1 MSLHQLIGKS
11 LLLRREISQPKV
23 FNTKP
28 TAASLFFFFKQN
40 KTKTNFMFYF
50 GLYWIFVAVCMAQA
64 QLPWGMWKLRPNQV
78 QSQPGIELVSPA
90 LKGEF
95 FTTGLPGKSH
105 SSQLWWESHSPH
117 LEGFSSWLDESF
129 RCLILVSVTPR
140 PSFLE
145 VPVLSLTFQWT
156 HTGILCP
163 LSVSV
168 CLFSLSG

>member
-28 TAASLFFFFKQN
+28 TAASLFFFKQN
-40 KTKTNFMFYF
+40 KTKTKVMCLFYDF
-50 GLYWIFVAVCMAQA
+50 ILDCTGSL
-64 QLPWGMWKLRPNQV
+64 LRCAWLRLSCPEACG
-78 QSQPGIELVSPA
+78 SLGPQPGIELVSPA

-156 HTGILCP
+156 HIGILCP
-163 LSVSV
+163 SSVSV